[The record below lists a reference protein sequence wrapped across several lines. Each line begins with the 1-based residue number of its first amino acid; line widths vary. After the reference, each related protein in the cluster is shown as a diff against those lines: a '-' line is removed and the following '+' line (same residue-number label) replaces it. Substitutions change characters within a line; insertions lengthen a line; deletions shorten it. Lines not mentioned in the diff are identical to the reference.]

1 VVNAIAEEQI
11 MAFHEIRFPANL
23 SFGSVGG
30 PERRTEIVTLANGF
44 EERNTPWAHSRRRYD
59 AGVGLRSLDDVETL
73 IAFFEARIGQLHGF
87 RWKDWSDFKSCAPSA
102 TPEAGDQLLGLGDGV
117 STVFS
122 LQKTYV
128 SGLQS
133 YVRPIRKPVAGTVR
147 VALANDPKVE
157 GLEYTVNVD
166 TGEVSFVL
174 PPASGVR
181 VTAGFEFDVP
191 VRFDTDVIQ
200 TSVASFQAGD
210 VPNVPIV
217 EIRL

>member
-1 VVNAIAEEQI
+1 

-73 IAFFEARIGQLHGF
+73 IAFFEARVGQLHAF
-87 RWKDWSDFKSCAPSA
+87 RWKDWSDFRSCTPSA
-102 TPEAGDQLLGLGDGV
+102 TPSALDQEIGTGDGV
-117 STVFS
+117 RTVFQ

-147 VALANDPKVE
+147 VAIANDVKVE
-157 GLEYTVNVD
+157 GVEYSLNLE
-166 TGEVSFVL
+166 TGEVTFVL
-174 PPASGVR
+174 PPDVGAR
-181 VTAGFEFDVP
+181 VSAGFEFDVP
-191 VRFDTDVIQ
+191 VRFDTDSIQ
-200 TSVASFQAGD
+200 TSVSSFQAGD
-210 VPNVPIV
+210 VPTVPIV